1 MKNEELKQ
9 KTQEELT
16 YLLDNSRRKLK
27 DLRFDLKSGKVK
39 NVRIILD
46 VKKEIAR
53 IQTILKQR

>member
-9 KTQEELT
+9 KTKEELI
-16 YLLDNSRRKLK
+16 YLLDASRRKLK